1 MFGLIL
7 DLHDDIQLEEVS
19 ETIKDIAGV
28 PSAFTNLTW
37 FMIM

>member
-7 DLHDDIQLEEVS
+7 DLHDDSQLEEVS

-28 PSAFTNLTW
+28 PSKMTNIT
-37 FMIM
+37 